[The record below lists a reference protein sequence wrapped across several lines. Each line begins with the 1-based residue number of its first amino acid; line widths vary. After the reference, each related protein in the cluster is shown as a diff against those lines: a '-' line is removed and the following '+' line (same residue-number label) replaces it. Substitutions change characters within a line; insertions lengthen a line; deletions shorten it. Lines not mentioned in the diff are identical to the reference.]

1 MSYKG
6 IDTTIGNKDMTT
18 GRHGKISDF
27 RPGIDSVEDYK
38 ERFQLYC
45 VANDILTDEDKGKA
59 VFLTCVGVTTY
70 NLLKNLVRPQKPQDL
85 SLDELLKALQ
95 KHYQPRIVVIAERYR
110 FYKRQQREGE
120 SIAVYQSE
128 LHRLAKDCQFGDSL
142 SIALS
147 D

>member
-1 MSYKG
+1 MA
-6 IDTTIGNKDMTT
+6 T

-38 ERFQLYC
+38 ERFLLYC

-110 FYKRQQREGE
+110 FYK
-120 SIAVYQSE
+120 
-128 LHRLAKDCQFGDSL
+128 
-142 SIALS
+142 
-147 D
+147 